1 MAFQLLGAFV
11 LVSIAVPVVL
21 PVFIPLALI
30 YRHVQGR
37 YVVASR
43 EIKRWE
49 AITRSPVSV
58 SRGVFSWVLK
68 FGEDAQDTCPK
79 RAGFLANIGK
89 GSQVGTQRGREKR
102 EINRWEAI
110 TRSPVSG
117 VGGVER
123 GGQGDQL
130 LAQGIR
136 SSHLLSLL

>member
-68 FGEDAQDTCPK
+68 FWEDHKDAQDPS
-79 RAGFLANIGK
+79 AK
-89 GSQVGTQRGREKR
+89 GSVAWHQ
-102 EINRWEAI
+102 
-110 TRSPVSG
+110 
-117 VGGVER
+117 
-123 GGQGDQL
+123 
-130 LAQGIR
+130 
-136 SSHLLSLL
+136 H

>member
-49 AITRSPVSV
+49 AITRSPVSNN
-58 SRGVFSWVLK
+58 SSVLMALGAIARVHK
-68 FGEDAQDTCPK
+68 SPAQK
-79 RAGFLANIGK
+79 WAKFLATKI
-89 GSQVGTQRGREKR
+89 
-102 EINRWEAI
+102 
-110 TRSPVSG
+110 
-117 VGGVER
+117 ER
-123 GGQGDQL
+123 GSWEWGGERGQALGGNHS
-130 LAQGIR
+130 LAGK
-136 SSHLLSLL
+136 